1 VRQVKIQKPD
11 RTQPPLTAKEK
22 RLFTIMLVIFLGY
35 MLPFVILPAGW
46 GLIENYRDDIARLK
60 TDLERYQQL
69 GAAAQVWEE
78 AHEKAARNKAQV
90 ESGLLQGN
98 TRDLVAARL
107 QSLLRN
113 LAREHQLTV
122 QSMAV
127 PEFNTNEYWMLVTQ
141 SLQLN
146 TEGGNLIPFLNAL
159 EAAPEKLVIVSMEV
173 RANRGNQLNVE
184 MKITGFSRLDN
195 LNTEVIPVE
204 S

>member
-1 VRQVKIQKPD
+1 
-11 RTQPPLTAKEK
+11 
-22 RLFTIMLVIFLGY
+22 MLVIFLGY

-46 GLIENYRDDIARLK
+46 GLIENYRDDIAMLK

-69 GAAAQVWEE
+69 GEAAQVWEQ
-78 AHEKAARNKAQV
+78 AYEKAARNKAQV
-90 ESGLLQGN
+90 NSSLLQGN

-113 LAREHQLTV
+113 LAREHNFTV

-127 PEFNTNEYWMLVTQ
+127 PEFNANENWMLVTQ
-141 SLQLN
+141 SVQFN
-146 TEGGNLIPFLNAL
+146 TDGANLIPFLNAL
-159 EAAPEKLVIVSMEV
+159 ETAPEKLIIVSMEV
-173 RANRGNQLNVE
+173 RANRGRQLNVE
-184 MKITGFSRLDN
+184 MKITGFSRLEH